1 MPELN
6 QTATGGVSRLS
17 GMANWLRSLRQTTTY
32 LGVAVIAILWVGIYL
47 LASQEHESAN
57 QDAVRQ
63 SGNISRVLE
72 EYIRR
77 VVRESD
83 SALLELRRDYQ
94 RDPQHFDLAA
104 WAARGQAYNDLTV
117 QFGITNAAGFVTHS
131 SLRPLAA
138 PVYVGDRASFTTTRD
153 DKMDRLYISDPVIG
167 HVTKRLTLEFT
178 RRMTNPDGSFAGAVV
193 SSLDVDD
200 LENFFS
206 SLHLGKS
213 GVVALVGTDGV
224 LLARGGQDPESRGLA
239 GMSILH
245 SLLFSHLEHSTA
257 ATYWN
262 NSASQAR
269 FDHVPRLMSYRKLA
283 GMPLIAVVGLA
294 KTDIFQQADA
304 TLNKYIVVGT
314 VLTAIVLIVLIFGAA
329 QQAHILAAA
338 AELRRSKQ
346 SLEQS
351 NRLLNTA
358 LKNMAHGLCMFD
370 REQRLVVC
378 NERYGEMYGLG
389 PEQLQ
394 RGTTLQSILE
404 ARTGA
409 GTWPIKAAQNVNTRL
424 RQVAQ
429 RHVHST
435 EDELPDG
442 RIYAISHQPMPD
454 GGWVATHIDITEQ
467 RRAEQ
472 SLEHSNLL
480 LNTALKNMADGL
492 CMFDRDQRLVVCNA
506 RYGEMYGLAAE
517 DVKPGTPLRAVL
529 QARVRVGWSPEGVED
544 YVRARLDEVAKSEP
558 YYVENVL
565 RNGNTYAVSHRPMSD
580 GGWVATHID
589 ITEQR
594 RAERELG
601 ETRKFLD
608 SIIEQI
614 PVSVVVK
621 DVKTR
626 KYLLVN
632 RAFETMLGIPREQ
645 MLDHTSFDIH
655 RPPDAKII
663 DDADSEALRDV
674 EHVNFKEIE
683 INTTMRGPRMQS
695 TRRIVIKSA
704 DGEPKYIIAVI
715 EDVTER
721 KKTEQRIAFL
731 AHHDALTGL
740 ANRAALIQKIDEA
753 AARRRRLEEPFTL
766 LLLDLDRFKQV
777 NDTLGHPAG
786 DALLV
791 EVATRLK
798 GLLRETDVLAR
809 LGGDEFA
816 VIQSGETDQRD
827 AAKSLAERII
837 AALGEPFEI
846 DGGNISI
853 GTSIGVALA
862 TARESGADDLLKM
875 ADLALYR
882 AKSAGRNGYCYFAA
896 EMSEIASARQEI
908 ESDLRRAVQNGEFE
922 LQYQPIVDSKTRRIC
937 SAEALVRWRHP
948 AKGLIYPDLFIPLA
962 EETGLITQIGEWVL
976 RAACAEAARWPVECK
991 LAVNLSLVQF
1001 RKSNLR
1007 DVVMRALADSGLQPE
1022 RLELEITE
1030 TALIES
1036 AAECLPALRQFKSM
1050 GITIVLDDFGTG
1062 YSSLSQLAM
1071 FPFDKIKI
1079 DKSFTQ
1085 NLTKRSECAAIVSAT
1100 LTLARSLDIATT
1112 AEGVETVDQYRLLRL
1127 AGVTFLQGYLFKRPG
1142 PASEIDFNGTY
1153 GGVVLENA
1161 A

>member
-1 MPELN
+1 M
-6 QTATGGVSRLS
+6 
-17 GMANWLRSLRQTTTY
+17 
-32 LGVAVIAILWVGIYL
+32 IAIIWGGIYL
-47 LASQEHESAN
+47 LANEEHDSAY
-57 QDAVRQ
+57 QDAARQ
-63 SGNISRVLE
+63 GGNLSRVLE
-72 EYIRR
+72 EYIHR
-77 VVRESD
+77 VVQESD
-83 SALLELRRDYQ
+83 GALLELRRDYL
-94 RDPQHFDLAA
+94 RDPQHFDLQA
-104 WAARGQAYNDLTV
+104 WIARSQVHNDLTV
-117 QFGITNAAGFVTHS
+117 QFGIADAAGYVTTS
-131 SLRPLAA
+131 SYRSLAA
-138 PVYVGDRASFTTTRD
+138 PVYVGDREPFTVPRD
-153 DKMDRLYISDPVIG
+153 GTSDRLYISDPIVG
-167 HVTKRLTLEFT
+167 HVTKRLTLEFA
-178 RRMTNPDGSFAGAVV
+178 RRMTNPDGAFAGVVV
-193 SSLDVDD
+193 SSLGVDE
-200 LENFFS
+200 LETFFS
-206 SLHLGKS
+206 SLDLGRS

-224 LLARGGQDPESRGLA
+224 LLARGGQNPASRGMA
-239 GMSILH
+239 GISILH
-245 SLLFSHLEHSTA
+245 SLLFSHLAHSPA
-257 ATYWN
+257 GLYWN
-262 NSASQAR
+262 NSESRAR
-269 FDHVPRLMSYRKLA
+269 FGGVSRLMSYRQLT
-283 GMPLIAVVGLA
+283 GVPLIAVVGLA
-294 KTDIFQQADA
+294 EADIYQQADA
-304 TLNKYIVVGT
+304 TRGKYIIAGT
-314 VLTAIVLIVLIFGAA
+314 GLTAIVLIVMIFGAA

-338 AELRRSKQ
+338 AALRRSKQ
-346 SLEQS
+346 SLEHS
-351 NRLLNTA
+351 NLLLNTA

-378 NERYGEMYGLG
+378 NERYGAMYGLG
-389 PEQLQ
+389 PEQVKP
-394 RGTTLQSILE
+394 GMTLRSILE
-404 ARTGA
+404 ARIRA
-409 GTWPIKAAQNVNTRL
+409 GK
-424 RQVAQ
+424 
-429 RHVHST
+429 
-435 EDELPDG
+435 
-442 RIYAISHQPMPD
+442 
-454 GGWVATHIDITEQ
+454 
-467 RRAEQ
+467 
-472 SLEHSNLL
+472 
-480 LNTALKNMADGL
+480 
-492 CMFDRDQRLVVCNA
+492 
-506 RYGEMYGLAAE
+506 
-517 DVKPGTPLRAVL
+517 
-529 QARVRVGWSPEGVED
+529 SPEDGEE
-544 YVRARLDEVAKSEP
+544 YIRRRLGEIASGAA
-558 YYVENVL
+558 YYVENKLQDGQV
-565 RNGNTYAVSHRPMSD
+565 YAVSHKPMSD

-594 RAERELG
+594 RAEQELE

-621 DVKTR
+621 DAQTR

-632 RAFETMLGIPREQ
+632 RAFETMLGISRNE

-655 RPPDAKII
+655 RSHDAKNI
-663 DDADSEALRDV
+663 DDADTESILDAD
-674 EHVNFKEIE
+674 HVNYKEIE
-683 INTTMRGPRMQS
+683 VNTTMRGPRMQS
-695 TRRIVIKSA
+695 TRRIVIKDA
-704 DGEPKYIIAVI
+704 HGEAKFIIAVI

-721 KKTEQRIAFL
+721 KKAEQRIAFL

-740 ANRAALIQKIDEA
+740 ANRAALIQKIEEA
-753 AARRRRLEEPFTL
+753 AARHRRLQEPFTV

-786 DALLV
+786 DALLI
-791 EVATRLK
+791 EVATRLRA
-798 GLLRETDVLAR
+798 LLRETDVLAR

-816 VIQSGETDQRD
+816 VIQSGERDQRE

-837 AALGEPFEI
+837 AALGQPFEI

-862 TARESGADDLLKM
+862 ARETSSDDLLKM

-882 AKSAGRNGYCYFAA
+882 AKSAGRNGYCFFAA

-908 ESDLRRAVQNGEFE
+908 ESDLRRAIQNDEFE

-948 AKGLIYPDLFIPLA
+948 TKGLVYPDLFIPLA

-976 RAACAEAARWPVECK
+976 RAACAEAAGWPGDCK

-1001 RKSNLR
+1001 RKSNLP
-1007 DVVMRALADSGLQPE
+1007 DIVMRALLDSGLRPE

-1050 GITIVLDDFGTG
+1050 GITVVLDDFGTG

-1100 LTLARSLDIATT
+1100 LTLAQSLDIATT

-1153 GGVVLENA
+1153 GGVALEKA

>member
-1 MPELN
+1 
-6 QTATGGVSRLS
+6 
-17 GMANWLRSLRQTTTY
+17 MAHWLRSLRQTTTY
-32 LGVAVIAILWVGIYL
+32 LGVAVIAILWLGIFL
-47 LASQEHESAN
+47 LASQEHESAHR
-57 QDAVRQ
+57 DAVRQ
-63 SGNISRVLE
+63 SENIARVLE

-77 VVRESD
+77 VVQESD
-83 SALLELRRDYQ
+83 GALVELRRNYQ
-94 RDPQHFDLAA
+94 RDPQHFDIAT
-104 WAARGQAYNDLTV
+104 WAARAEANNDLTV
-117 QFGITNAAGFVTHS
+117 QFAVVDDAGFVIQT

-138 PVYVGDRASFTTTRD
+138 PVYIGNRAPFTVPRHD
-153 DKMDRLYISDPVIG
+153 PVDQLYISDPIVG
-167 HVTKRLTLEFT
+167 NVTHRLTLDFV
-178 RRMTNPDGSFAGAVV
+178 RRMSNPDGSFAGMVV
-193 SSLDVDD
+193 SSLDIEE

-206 SLHLGKS
+206 SLDLGRA
-213 GVVALVGTDGV
+213 GIVALVGTDGA
-224 LLARGGQDPESRGLA
+224 LLARGGRDPASRSKVGI
-239 GMSILH
+239 SILH
-245 SLLFSHLEHSTA
+245 SPLFGHLARATA
-257 ATYWN
+257 DTYWN
-262 NSASQAR
+262 DAASQAR
-269 FDHVPRLMSYRKLA
+269 FDGVARLMSYRRLA

-294 KTDIFQQADA
+294 RSDIYRQANV
-304 TLNKYIVVGT
+304 TLTKYVIIGT
-314 VLTAIVLIVLIFGAA
+314 VLTAIILVVLLFGAA
-329 QQAHILAAA
+329 QQAHILAAS

-351 NRLLNTA
+351 NHLLNTA
-358 LKNMAHGLCMFD
+358 LKNMAH
-370 REQRLVVC
+370 
-378 NERYGEMYGLG
+378 
-389 PEQLQ
+389 
-394 RGTTLQSILE
+394 
-404 ARTGA
+404 
-409 GTWPIKAAQNVNTRL
+409 
-424 RQVAQ
+424 
-429 RHVHST
+429 
-435 EDELPDG
+435 
-442 RIYAISHQPMPD
+442 
-454 GGWVATHIDITEQ
+454 
-467 RRAEQ
+467 
-472 SLEHSNLL
+472 
-480 LNTALKNMADGL
+480 GL

-506 RYGEMYGLAAE
+506 RYGEMYGLAA
-517 DVKPGTPLRAVL
+517 DDTKPGTTLRSIL
-529 QARVRVGWSPEGVED
+529 EARIRVGRSPVNSQD
-544 YVRARLDEVAKSEP
+544 YVRTRLGEVAKGEP

-565 RNGNTYAVSHRPMSD
+565 RDGSIYAVSHRPTAD
-580 GGWVATHID
+580 GGWVAIHVD

-594 RAERELG
+594 RAEQELDK
-601 ETRKFLD
+601 TRKFLD

-632 RAFETMLGIPREQ
+632 RAFETMLGIPRDR
-645 MLDHTSFDIH
+645 MLDRTSFDIH
-655 RPPDAKII
+655 RPPDAKNI
-663 DDADSEALRDV
+663 DDADTEAICDAN
-674 EHVNFKEIE
+674 HVNYKEIE

-695 TRRIVIKSA
+695 TRRIVIKGE

-715 EDVTER
+715 EDVTEQ
-721 KKTEQRIAFL
+721 KKAEQRIAFL

-753 AARRRRLEEPFTL
+753 AARQRRLHEPFTL

-786 DALLV
+786 DALLI

-798 GLLRETDVLAR
+798 ALLRETDVLAR

-816 VIQSGETDQRD
+816 IIQAGETDQRD
-827 AAKSLAERII
+827 AAKSLAERVI
-837 AALGEPFEI
+837 AVLGRPFEI

-862 TARESGADDLLKM
+862 TAEGSGADDLLKM

-882 AKSAGRNGYCYFAA
+882 AKAAGRNGYCFFAA

-908 ESDLRRAVQNGEFE
+908 ESDLRRAINSGEFE
-922 LQYQPIVDSKTRRIC
+922 LHYQPIVDSKTRRIC

-948 AKGLIYPDLFIPLA
+948 SKGLVFPDLFIPLA

-976 RAACAEAARWPVECK
+976 RSACAEAAAWPADCK
-991 LAVNLSLVQF
+991 VAVNLSLVQF
-1001 RKSNLR
+1001 KKSDLPG
-1007 DVVMRALADSGLQPE
+1007 VVMRALADSGLPPE

-1100 LTLARSLDIATT
+1100 LTLAQSLDIATT

-1127 AGVTFLQGYLFKRPG
+1127 AGVTYLQGYLFKRPG
-1142 PASEIDFNGTY
+1142 PAAEIDFRGVY
-1153 GGVVLENA
+1153 GGMALEHA